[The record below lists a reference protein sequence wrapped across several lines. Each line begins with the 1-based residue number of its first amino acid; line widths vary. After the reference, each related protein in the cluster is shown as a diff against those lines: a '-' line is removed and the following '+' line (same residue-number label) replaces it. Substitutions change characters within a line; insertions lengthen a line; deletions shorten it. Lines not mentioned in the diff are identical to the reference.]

1 MLHERNV
8 LAQRTRDPR
17 APGPSLPGLGPRVVV
32 TSCQGAGPRCELAG
46 SLLAFQEIKS
56 VDDFFFYLKSA
67 NLHRFL
73 NLLWMPQRR
82 NAGHLWWVC
91 YLTAADEAS
100 VHKVPGKVT
109 ID

>member
-8 LAQRTRDPR
+8 LAQRMRDPR

-56 VDDFFFYLKSA
+56 VDDFFYLFKKCSSTSIPKFAMDASA
-67 NLHRFL
+67 EKCGSPLVG
-73 NLLWMPQRR
+73 LLP
-82 NAGHLWWVC
+82 
-91 YLTAADEAS
+91 DS
-100 VHKVPGKVT
+100 S
-109 ID
+109 